1 MDKNVELKKKLKFLK
16 SENFLLIHKLIT
28 SFENGWNILIR
39 KYNFKIKIWNF
50 VITKWRNKIT
60 KYK

>member
-28 SFENGWNILIR
+28 SFENG
-39 KYNFKIKIWNF
+39 
-50 VITKWRNKIT
+50 
-60 KYK
+60 